1 VPEADCLNVQ
11 IMYGYSVCC
20 HDAYRYVYI
29 YIYRERKRAREI
41 EREIEMYIYIH
52 IYTDIYIYIYVRTF
66 NKHIFPETNCLSA
79 SVYPGSRYMATH
91 PDEQGDIGQASAAK
105 PIDMQSL
112 YILRGALFESGFDSV
127 VLAQLWP
134 PGPVFPFLLVDGLCE
149 TWTCKRAIYNHTR
162 TPAPESG

>member
-1 VPEADCLNVQ
+1 
-11 IMYGYSVCC
+11 M
-20 HDAYRYVYI
+20 
-29 YIYRERKRAREI
+29 
-41 EREIEMYIYIH
+41 
-52 IYTDIYIYIYVRTF
+52 RTF
-66 NKHIFPETNCLSA
+66 NKYIFPETNCLSA

-112 YILRGALFESGFDSV
+112 YILRAALFESGFDSF

-134 PGPVFPFLLVDGLCE
+134 LGPVFPFLLVDGLCE